1 MESVRLASSE
11 HVSVIV
17 YSLTS
22 AVPETVLVC
31 WPSFSVVSLPMRF
44 PSMSSTLT
52 STSAQAL
59 ESPR

>member
-1 MESVRLASSE
+1 MESVRVASSE

-22 AVPETVLVC
+22 AVPETVLLPS
-31 WPSFSVVSLPMRF
+31 PSFGVISVPMRF

-59 ESPR
+59 GSPR